1 MHANVGKAHYVPGTY
16 PGRTAGAA
24 EMAEKHIR
32 DWHRQRRRPVT
43 PVAEEPLPL
52 TICFSRKVG
61 VGALEIA
68 DLLAKRI
75 GYRVCDREILE
86 HISAHGELSEK
97 TVAMFD
103 ERYPG
108 KVTEF
113 MALVTGEKSFIKS
126 DYARMLTR
134 IVYAVAGLTP
144 TIFVGRGTHLIL
156 PRDRVLAVRFI
167 AGRLQRSMRLAAMLK
182 LPKAEA
188 AKLLDEMDREQRSF
202 FRKVFGKRDAH
213 PEEFDLVLNLD
224 YIRGPQ
230 AAADIVALAFR
241 RRRAAMG
248 ARTAAAA

>member
-1 MHANVGKAHYVPGTY
+1 MRAKVGQTHYVPGTY

-32 DWHRQRRRPVT
+32 DWQRARGRPVK
-43 PVAEEPLPL
+43 PAPEEPLPL

-75 GYRVCDREILE
+75 GCRVCDREILE
-86 HISAHGELSEK
+86 HIAAHGELSER
-97 TVAMFD
+97 TVAIFD

-108 KVTEF
+108 KVSEF
-113 MALVTGEKSFIKS
+113 MALLAGEKSFIKS
-126 DYARMLTR
+126 DYARMLSR
-134 IVYAVAGLTP
+134 IVYAVAGLAP

-167 AGRLQRSMRLAAMLK
+167 AGRLQRVMRLAAMLK

-202 FRKVFGKRDAH
+202 FRKVFGKKDAH

-224 YIRGPQ
+224 YIRDPQ

-241 RRRAAMG
+241 RRRAAME
-248 ARTAAAA
+248 AQAPETA